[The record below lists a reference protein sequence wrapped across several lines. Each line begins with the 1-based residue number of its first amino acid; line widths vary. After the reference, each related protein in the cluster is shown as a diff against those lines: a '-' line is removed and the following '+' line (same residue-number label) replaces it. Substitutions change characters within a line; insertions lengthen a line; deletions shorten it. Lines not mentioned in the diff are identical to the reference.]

1 MSLDDIILISI
12 ELSIPVVGG
21 ILFIAPIAIFVY
33 SLMKKRKKLF
43 IGACVAVF
51 LEAMLILFWASHK
64 TYYKYNEWWIVGKSE
79 EEIVER
85 YGEFDKKWGK
95 SKAYYIHLDNAWDL
109 PPYLYYIEF
118 DSAGIATKVYVDLA
132 PGG

>member
-1 MSLDDIILISI
+1 
-12 ELSIPVVGG
+12 
-21 ILFIAPIAIFVY
+21 
-33 SLMKKRKKLF
+33 MKKRKKLF

-85 YGEFDKKWGK
+85 YGEFDKSWGK
-95 SKAYYIHLDNAWDL
+95 SKAYFTYVDNGWIMPD
-109 PPYLYYIEF
+109 YQEHYYHIEF
-118 DSAGIATKVYVDLA
+118 DSTGIATKVYDGLA
-132 PGG
+132 PGA